1 MDMIGQRIAVRVG
14 KKYNDEVEFSSG
26 DKLYLDVTWNPEH
39 HVTICGEV
47 VALPRGEWC
56 KNTRGDW
63 IKQELQVGDLAY
75 FNYLTVDKE
84 NLVTGEKNV
93 YLVDLEECFCFV
105 RSGSVTAISNHVL
118 IEPHMIEE
126 KIGSIYVGVPK
137 KSEEE
142 GYVRFISTP
151 LKGKDELGLVNGDK
165 VRFHER
171 NAFLNK
177 IEDVEYYVM
186 RQDDLLGKVIN
197 GPGTA

>member
-1 MDMIGQRIAVRVG
+1 MEMIGQRVAVKVSN
-14 KKYNDEVEFSSG
+14 KYNDEVEFSSG
-26 DKLYLDVTWNPEH
+26 EKLYLDVSWNPEH

-56 KNTRGDW
+56 KSTRGEW
-63 IKQELQVGDLAY
+63 IKQELQIGDLAY

-84 NLVTGEKNV
+84 NLVTGERDV

-105 RSGSVTAISNHVL
+105 RGGDLTAIANHVL

-126 KIGSIYVGVPK
+126 KIGSIYVGVPT

-142 GYVRFISTP
+142 VVRFISTP

-165 VRFHER
+165 VRFHES
-171 NAFLNK
+171 AFLNK
-177 IEDVEYYVM
+177 IEVLNTM
-186 RQDDLLGKVIN
+186 
-197 GPGTA
+197 

>member
-1 MDMIGQRIAVRVG
+1 MIGQRIAVKVA

-26 DKLYLDVTWNPEH
+26 EKLYIDVTWNPEH

-75 FNYLTVDKE
+75 FNYLTVDKD
-84 NLVTGEKNV
+84 NLVTGERDV

-105 RSGSVTAISNHVL
+105 RSGELTAISNYVL
-118 IEPHMIEE
+118 VEPHMIEE

-137 KSEEE
+137 RSEEE
-142 GYVRFISTP
+142 GYVRFISKP
-151 LKGKDELGLVNGDK
+151 LKGKDDLGLVNGDM

-186 RQDDLLGKVIN
+186 RQDDLLGKVVN
-197 GPGTA
+197 GGTA

>member
-1 MDMIGQRIAVRVG
+1 MNMIGQRIAVKVS

-26 DKLYLDVTWNPEH
+26 EKLFLDVTWNPEH

-63 IKQELQVGDLAY
+63 IKQELQVGDLVY

-84 NLVTGEKNV
+84 NLVTGERDV

-105 RSGSVTAISNHVL
+105 RSGSLAAISNHVL
-118 IEPHMIEE
+118 VEPDIIEE
-126 KIGSIYVGVPK
+126 KVGSIYVGVPK

-142 GYVRFISTP
+142 GYVRHISTP
-151 LKGKDELGLVNGDK
+151 LKNKDELGLISGDK

-171 NAFLNK
+171 NSFLNK
-177 IEDVEYYVM
+177 IEGVEYYVM
-186 RQDDLLGKVIN
+186 KQDDLLGKLI
-197 GPGTA
+197 GGTV

>member
-1 MDMIGQRIAVRVG
+1 MEMIGQRVAVKVS

-26 DKLYLDVTWNPEH
+26 EKLYLDVSWNPEH

-56 KNTRGDW
+56 KSTRGEW
-63 IKQELQVGDLAY
+63 IKQELQIGDLAY

-84 NLVTGEKNV
+84 NLVTGERDV

-105 RSGSVTAISNHVL
+105 RGGDLTAIANHVL

-126 KIGSIYVGVPK
+126 KIGSIYVGVPT

-171 NAFLNK
+171 SAFLNK
-177 IEDVEYYVM
+177 IEGVEYYVM
-186 RQDDLLGKVIN
+186 RQDDLLGRLVD
-197 GPGTA
+197 GGTA

>member
-1 MDMIGQRIAVRVG
+1 MIGSKIAVRVT
-14 KKYNDEVEFSSG
+14 KKYNDEVTFGNG
-26 DKLYLDVTWNPEH
+26 DKLYLDVKFNPEH

-56 KNTRGDW
+56 KSTRGEW
-63 IKQELQVGDLAY
+63 IKQELQIGDLAY

-84 NLVTGEKNV
+84 NLVTGERDV

-105 RSGSVTAISNHVL
+105 RGGDLTAIANHVL

-126 KIGSIYVGVPK
+126 KIGSIYVGVPT

-171 NAFLNK
+171 SAFLNK
-177 IEDVEYYVM
+177 IEGVEYYVM
-186 RQDDLLGKVIN
+186 RQDDLLGRLVD
-197 GPGTA
+197 GGTA